1 MSESQKTEELAK
13 LLVKSLA
20 KTLSRP
26 SSPTNSVSP
35 SAPLEEP
42 QSLPPLTPPAYSK
55 TKLGN
60 YTAPSKAALQDL
72 AASPEKAQDTLLT
85 EKQLKELHTKIAVLS
100 NQLQEIKVAINK
112 VNRNVLVVDD
122 QTDRIKQVTR
132 EGHTSPELAW
142 TIAIILIVA
151 CINLTVSL
159 VHALYRVRKH

>member
-1 MSESQKTEELAK
+1 MSDSQKTEELAK

-26 SSPTNSVSP
+26 PSPTNSVSP

-55 TKLGN
+55 KLGN

-100 NQLQEIKVAINK
+100 DQLQEIKVAINK

-159 VHALYRVRKH
+159 IHALYLERKY